1 MPISRKDYMREY
13 QRKLYREE
21 PERAKL
27 MRSKKYSRERYGF
40 SFEEADEFD
49 IHCVQAGKIREL
61 LEEIGDPEIALK
73 ICGKYLNL
81 EELCQRQKL
90 PYGTDASRVV

>member
-1 MPISRKDYMREY
+1 MREY

-40 SFEEADEFD
+40 SFQEADEFGS
-49 IHCVQAGKIREL
+49 HCVRAGKIREL
-61 LEEIGDPEIALK
+61 LNEIDDENLALL

-81 EELCQRQKL
+81 D
-90 PYGTDASRVV
+90 GDVN